1 MSNAPMP
8 SYNPAWSGQP
18 AAVLPQRPRQIQW
31 AFFLILAAAV
41 FQVISTAFTVVYMS
55 SEAFRDSVAA
65 EIAKQNVPETGQD
78 LVGMSVGIAL
88 ATGVVMAVVAVI
100 VYVAIAFL
108 VKSGRGWARIVGA
121 VLAAISITH
130 LFAMTMPAGIFTV
143 LQVASGIVAIIFC
156 FIAPGSKYFTDM
168 KNFRLANK
176 MH

>member
-1 MSNAPMP
+1 MDGRLLGNSHVTKT
-8 SYNPAWSGQP
+8 Q
-18 AAVLPQRPRQIQW
+18 L
-31 AFFLILAAAV
+31 
-41 FQVISTAFTVVYMS
+41 
-55 SEAFRDSVAA
+55 FRFDGA
-65 EIAKQNVPETGQD
+65 ELSDRELHGQD
-78 LVGMSVGIAL
+78 LVDMSVGIAL
-88 ATGVVMAVVAVI
+88 ATGIVMAVMAVI

-143 LQVASGIVAIIFC
+143 LQVASGIFAIIFC

-168 KNFRLANK
+168 KNLRLANK